1 MTAIGSHCPAV
12 ARAVTVVV
20 DVVAR
25 PTLRQSQALHRNR
38 TVAHE
43 VRRRLAPVATAPRH
57 RAARGRVKV
66 HRVKAIRPAVKPPL
80 VAKGPVAAA
89 ETARVAA
96 APVATAADGAAAMAR
111 PSRQAASV
119 SERPEQGSIGGAR
132 LGAVVVTSSQDR
144 VLI

>member
-1 MTAIGSHCPAV
+1 M
-12 ARAVTVVV
+12 
-20 DVVAR
+20 AR
-25 PTLRQSQALHRNR
+25 PTPRQSQALHRNR

-57 RAARGRVKV
+57 RAARGRVKM
-66 HRVKAIRPAVKPPL
+66 HWVKAIRPAVKPPL

-96 APVATAADGAAAMAR
+96 KVAAPVATAADGAVAMAR
-111 PSRQAASV
+111 RSRQVASV
-119 SERPEQGSIGGAR
+119 SERPEQGSSGGTR

>member
-1 MTAIGSHCPAV
+1 M
-12 ARAVTVVV
+12 
-20 DVVAR
+20 AR
-25 PTLRQSQALHRNR
+25 PTPLQSQVLHRNR

-57 RAARGRVKV
+57 RAARVRAKV
-66 HRVKAIRPAVKPPL
+66 PRVKAIRPAVKPML
-80 VAKGPVAAA
+80 VAKGPVAA
-89 ETARVAA
+89 ETAQVA
-96 APVATAADGAAAMAR
+96 APVATAADGAVAMAR

-132 LGAVVVTSSQDR
+132 LGAVVVTSSHDR